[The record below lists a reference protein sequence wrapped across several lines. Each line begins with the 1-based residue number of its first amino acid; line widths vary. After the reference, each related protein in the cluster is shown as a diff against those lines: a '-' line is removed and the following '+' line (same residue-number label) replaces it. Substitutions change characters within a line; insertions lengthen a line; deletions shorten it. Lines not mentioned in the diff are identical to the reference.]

1 MTLDQI
7 DHTGFSPRRHAR
19 TQGHRS
25 AAVAQLVT
33 SAALVFS
40 IAIAATAVSIGIARA
55 DGLAA
60 TASDPGTHVA
70 IATFIALTG
79 MAGLTAGVSFARV
92 RARRRK

>member
-1 MTLDQI
+1 MTLDHI
-7 DHTGFSPRRHAR
+7 DRTGFAPRHHAR
-19 TQGHRS
+19 SQDHRS

-60 TASDPGTHVA
+60 TATDPGTHVA
-70 IATFIALTG
+70 IASIIAL
-79 MAGLTAGVSFARV
+79 AGLGGMTGVSLARAH
-92 RARRRK
+92 ARRHR

>member
-1 MTLDQI
+1 MTLDHT
-7 DHTGFSPRRHAR
+7 DRTGFAPRRHVR
-19 TQGHRS
+19 SQGHRS

-55 DGLAA
+55 DGLVA
-60 TASDPGTHVA
+60 TATDPGTHVA
-70 IATFIALTG
+70 IVSIVALAGLGGLTG
-79 MAGLTAGVSFARV
+79 VSLARA